1 MASIPTADLFNRP
14 AEAHA
19 LGLYEQPLSERMRT
33 YLRLEYLYQ
42 QFCFYL
48 EQQSEW
54 GSRAVVSSLLDILA
68 ILGRGDVRGDVLKDL
83 ERQIAIYDRYQNAP
97 GVDEVRLKRVLR
109 NLQDLRQRLFGVG
122 SQYLQLL
129 KDNEFLAQIKHRS
142 AIPGGTCEF
151 DLPDYSHWLRRPY
164 AERVE
169 DIERWMQHLRPLCD
183 SIAELLWLTRES
195 GRATDEVANHGVYQH
210 GPVGDAGVGL
220 LRVSV
225 GPDAGLYPEISG
237 SHHRFTI
244 RFMQWPDTRTRPTQ
258 AARDVQFRLTIC

>member
-1 MASIPTADLFNRP
+1 MASIPTADPFNRP

-19 LGLYEQPLSERMRT
+19 LGVYEQPLSERMRT

-42 QFCFYL
+42 QFCCYL
-48 EQQSEW
+48 EQQSQW
-54 GSRAVVSSLLDILA
+54 GSRAVVGSLLDVLA

-83 ERQIAIYDRYQNAP
+83 ERQITIYDRYQHAP
-97 GVDEVRLKRVLR
+97 GVDEARLGQVRR
-109 NLQDLRQRLFGVG
+109 NLQDLRQRLFSVG
-122 SQYLQLL
+122 PQYLQLL

-183 SIAELLWLTRES
+183 SIAELLWLTREG
-195 GRATDEVANHGVYQH
+195 GRATDEVASHGVYQH

-220 LRVSV
+220 LRVAV
-225 GPDAGLYPEISG
+225 GPGAGLYPEISG

-244 RFMQWPDTRTRPTQ
+244 RFMQWPDMRTRPTQ
-258 AARDVQFRLTIC
+258 AARDVRFRLTIC

>member
-14 AEAHA
+14 AAAHA
-19 LGLYEQPLSERMRT
+19 LGLYEQPLSERLRT
-33 YLRLEYLYQ
+33 HLRLEYLYQ

-48 EQQSEW
+48 AQQSEW
-54 GSRAVVSSLLDILA
+54 GSRAVVTSLLDILT

-83 ERQIAIYDRYQNAP
+83 ERQIGIYDRYQNAP

-122 SQYLQLL
+122 SQYLQVL

-164 AERVE
+164 EARVE
-169 DIERWMQHLRPLCD
+169 DIERWMKHLRPLCD

-195 GRATDEVANHGVYQH
+195 GRATDEVANNGVYQH

-225 GPDAGLYPEISG
+225 GPGAALYPEISG

-244 RFMQWPDTRTRPTQ
+244 RFMQWPDASTRPTQ
-258 AARDVQFRLTIC
+258 AMHDVRFRLTIC